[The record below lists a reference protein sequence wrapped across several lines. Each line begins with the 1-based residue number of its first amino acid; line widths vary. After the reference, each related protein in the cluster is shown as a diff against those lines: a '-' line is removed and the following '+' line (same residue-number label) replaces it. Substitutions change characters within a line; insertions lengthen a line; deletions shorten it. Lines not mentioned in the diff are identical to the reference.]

1 MSTKILLRDLI
12 RELRFTNRTH
22 KPLPESPLYQFVVKQ
37 FRKNQLTTEQTCKSA
52 EESSYL
58 ADTYLCYLKSS
69 RKAGEVKAE
78 FHGLG
83 ERTIRQTADMVGF
96 KLPHDPK

>member
-12 RELRFTNRTH
+12 RELRFTNRTY
-22 KPLPESPLYQFVVKQ
+22 KPLPESPIYQFIVNQ
-37 FRKNQLTTEQTCKSA
+37 FRKNQLTTEQTCKA
-52 EESSYL
+52 TEESSYL
-58 ADTYLCYLKSS
+58 ADSYLCYLRSTRKSS
-69 RKAGEVKAE
+69 EIREE

-83 ERTIRQTADMVGF
+83 ERSVKQTADMVGF